1 MRRAAPFVADGGSM
15 EDVVEALAARCEALL
30 AGGAGDRCVVGIAG
44 TGGVGWRRSRNVE
57 GAACCAKT
65 LRHIS
70 RASFRGLASLSH
82 FLGFVVILLD
92 EITL

>member
-1 MRRAAPFVADGGSM
+1 M

-65 LRHIS
+65 PRHIS
-70 RASFRGLASLSH
+70 RGFVSRPWQSLSH